1 MPLLFSRGLLRT
13 LIVMSGSRLHE
24 TSVLH
29 FVAFMAAAMTS
40 FEESSTY
47 WGMFPTLAF
56 EDTVT
61 VTGGCLKRGAQV
73 AVRRFHGRLF
83 VLVVNSEWVSQ
94 AALGA
99 SRSRSGIRRTCSI
112 DKLRECAIERAQMA
126 VVPLSALEDDPMK
139 ELEQHCESGAL
150 GPPPSKRRRLPLAGL
165 PPACVHVPAH
175 LVDRSRAG
183 ARLRTLQSRF
193 TWVHGRPRG
202 LLSLCCLH
210 RCPRSL
216 LTCATS

>member
-1 MPLLFSRGLLRT
+1 M
-13 LIVMSGSRLHE
+13 V
-24 TSVLH
+24 
-29 FVAFMAAAMTS
+29 AAMTS
-40 FEESSTY
+40 FEESSAY

-56 EDTVT
+56 EDAVT

-83 VLVVNSEWVSQ
+83 VLVENSEWVSQ

-139 ELEQHCESGAL
+139 ELEQHYESGAL

-165 PPACVHVPAH
+165 PPACVRVPAH
-175 LVDRSRAG
+175 LVAPL
-183 ARLRTLQSRF
+183 ARGHPPEDVAFEVCVVPRPTTRLAIFVLSSQVPALIAHVRYELMERT
-193 TWVHGRPRG
+193 TENG
-202 LLSLCCLH
+202 
-210 RCPRSL
+210 
-216 LTCATS
+216 CA